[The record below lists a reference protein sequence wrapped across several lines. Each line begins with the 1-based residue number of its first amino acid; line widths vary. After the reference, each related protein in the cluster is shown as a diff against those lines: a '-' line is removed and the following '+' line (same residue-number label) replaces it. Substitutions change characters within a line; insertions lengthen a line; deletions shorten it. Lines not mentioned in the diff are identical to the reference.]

1 MNYNCKFITDKF
13 VILSSSLLSSSLEDK
28 EILNIE
34 KIPDFENQFYQI
46 YYVVYVFHPY
56 DEDIF
61 V

>member
-13 VILSSSLLSSSLEDK
+13 VILSSSLQLEDK